1 MFVDCCYRLHEEIV
15 DFYNYMAPLQEEVYM
30 RTEIV
35 NRLRQVA
42 TSLWPNAE
50 VGAADDDD
58 YYYCRW

>member
-1 MFVDCCYRLHEEIV
+1 M

-42 TSLWPNAE
+42 TSLWANAE
-50 VGAADDDD
+50 VGAAANDDDD
-58 YYYCRW
+58 NDVDYCRTSK